1 MRRKNSVL
9 SLHKSCSI
17 VSIQDLTIIELSN
30 DTFLHRA
37 PEMFD
42 IIPKSVNTTTAK
54 KNLAQIAKV
63 LGQIT
68 SGTEFGDDKPSY
80 IPINDFVRN
89 AIGQLTSWFMQGMS
103 SDLKCNILEFNL
115 VSVADV
121 PDAERQ
127 FHAHEFMD
135 ATVQPKSIYISPN
148 EIYTTHSLL
157 IQQQDYLVSEMS
169 TFCKSCLDISRRR
182 RLQMIP

>member
-9 SLHKSCSI
+9 SLHKSCFV
-17 VSIQDLTIIELSN
+17 VSTLDRAFIESLN
-30 DTFLHRA
+30 DSFLVRA

-103 SDLKCNILEFNL
+103 SIPRCNILEFNL
-115 VSVADV
+115 SCQLPMCLMPRDNSMRMNLWM
-121 PDAERQ
+121 PLSSRNRSI
-127 FHAHEFMD
+127 FHRMRFILRIPYLSNNKIIWLVEC
-135 ATVQPKSIYISPN
+135 Q
-148 EIYTTHSLL
+148 LL
-157 IQQQDYLVSEMS
+157 AKHAL
-169 TFCKSCLDISRRR
+169 TFHVGASSR
-182 RLQMIP
+182 